1 MIIYKLKSSDNA
13 ELNPKYS
20 DSLKTLS
27 VFSFY
32 TFLGAPIRY
41 IQKLQLL
48 QSCTLNI
55 WNFLWVYPVP
65 FLSPMIFQFI
75 LLAQVTECLL
85 ASFIMRAWTLF
96 NYLRNIFQI
105 YFFFLQY
112 FDCFFFFPL
121 YLMDE
126 KMDFS
131 IKITLEN
138 FVNIALARTSILCEN
153 MICQSFQFGK
163 SVLKQRMFPP
173 FFMGF
178 VLLLPSIC
186 RVLLFLS
193 TEKILFVQD

>member
-1 MIIYKLKSSDNA
+1 MKSSDNA

-32 TFLGAPIRY
+32 TFLGAPIWY

-55 WNFLWVYPVP
+55 WKYIVGVP
-65 FLSPMIFQFI
+65 CTFFVSHDFSIHITCLGYGMFACFI
-75 LLAQVTECLL
+75 YHARVDFVQLLTKYFSNL
-85 ASFIMRAWTLF
+85 
-96 NYLRNIFQI
+96 
-105 YFFFLQY
+105 FFFLQY
-112 FDCFFFFPL
+112 FDWFFFFPL

-153 MICQSFQFGK
+153 MICQSF
-163 SVLKQRMFPP
+163 
-173 FFMGF
+173 
-178 VLLLPSIC
+178 
-186 RVLLFLS
+186 
-193 TEKILFVQD
+193 

>member
-1 MIIYKLKSSDNA
+1 MKSSDNA

-55 WNFLWVYPVP
+55 WNFFGCTLYLFCLPWFFNSCYLPRLRNV
-65 FLSPMIFQFI
+65 
-75 LLAQVTECLL
+75 CLL
-85 ASFIMRAWTLF
+85 HLSCARGLCSITYEIFFKFI
-96 NYLRNIFQI
+96 
-105 YFFFLQY
+105 FFFAIFWL
-112 FDCFFFFPL
+112 FFFFFPL

-126 KMDFS
+126 KMVFS

-153 MICQSFQFGK
+153 MICQSF
-163 SVLKQRMFPP
+163 
-173 FFMGF
+173 
-178 VLLLPSIC
+178 
-186 RVLLFLS
+186 
-193 TEKILFVQD
+193 